1 MNEMM
6 IDDVDG
12 GTKFEE
18 EEKKVGGEKEEG
30 QITRV
35 IIK

>member
-12 GTKFEE
+12 GTKFE